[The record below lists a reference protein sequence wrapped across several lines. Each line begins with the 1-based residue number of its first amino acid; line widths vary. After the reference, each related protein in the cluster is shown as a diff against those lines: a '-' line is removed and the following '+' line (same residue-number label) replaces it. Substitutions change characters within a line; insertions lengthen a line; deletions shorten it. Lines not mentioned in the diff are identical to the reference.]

1 MIWWIT
7 ATLLAFFIKGLCGF
21 ANTLVFTSVMGFH
34 SNNINISPV
43 ELLLGYPTNII
54 LAIKE
59 RKSIDWKICLPLAGL
74 VILGSIPGIFL
85 LKNANTEVIKI
96 VCGVVIVTI
105 GCEMLFREFHPGKT
119 HQSNLVLILIGILS
133 GVLCGLYGIGALL
146 GAYITRVTKDSHAFK
161 ANICFVFFVENTF
174 RVILYSLWGIITW
187 NVLKQAAVL
196 LPVALLG
203 LYIGMLCSKEI
214 DEKHVKRLVIIL
226 LIISGLSLVVK
237 SVTGM

>member
-21 ANTLVFTSVMGFH
+21 ANTLVFTSVLGFH
-34 SNNINISPV
+34 SDNINISPV
-43 ELLLGYPTNII
+43 ELILGYPTNII

-96 VCGVVIVTI
+96 VCGVVITAI
-105 GCEMLFREFHPGKT
+105 GFEMLFREFHPGKT
-119 HQSNLVLILIGILS
+119 RQSNLVLILIGILS

-196 LPVALLG
+196 LPVALSG
-203 LYIGMLCSKEI
+203 LYIGMLCSKLT
-214 DEKHVKRLVIIL
+214 DEKHAKRLVIIL
-226 LIISGLSLVVK
+226 LIISGLSLVYRFVK
-237 SVTGM
+237 